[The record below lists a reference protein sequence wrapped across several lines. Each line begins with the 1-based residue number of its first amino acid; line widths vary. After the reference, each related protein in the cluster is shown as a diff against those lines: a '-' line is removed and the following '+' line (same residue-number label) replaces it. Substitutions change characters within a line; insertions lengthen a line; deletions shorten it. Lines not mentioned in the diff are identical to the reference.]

1 MKIVVIGANGN
12 VGSRV
17 VDAALAAGTEV
28 VAYVRRPETVTAKPG
43 LTVTAGDA
51 TDVAALTAAARGA
64 QAVVVSIT
72 GSMRDATFMQRTL
85 PAVIDAVQRAQAG
98 RLVLVSV
105 FGAGDTLEKASGF
118 ARLVYRSALRRFL
131 ADKAAADALL
141 TRSGIDHT
149 IVYPVNLKDAP
160 ALPSAAVTRLEE
172 IATVPG
178 LPTLPYANAGAAI
191 AEIATGP
198 TYSGQRVVVTTPT
211 GWKSAR

>member
-149 IVYPVNLKDAP
+149 IVY
-160 ALPSAAVTRLEE
+160 R
-172 IATVPG
+172 
-178 LPTLPYANAGAAI
+178 
-191 AEIATGP
+191 
-198 TYSGQRVVVTTPT
+198 
-211 GWKSAR
+211 